1 MQYTDAIQEKVLSM
15 LLSPD
20 VNKPAIISLLRPEYF
35 TDYNKDLYSACQ
47 LLYRESKPIDTLS
60 VFKKL
65 RDLGKK
71 ADPIKLAELS
81 ASGIFET
88 SHLRHYVSE
97 LHSVY
102 KRKKLEEIQQNL
114 MKDFDI
120 PRAFDEFTKLNSDD
134 LESAT
139 QDVHSAAV
147 NYAIKL
153 AKMKDGSQVI
163 DSTKTH
169 LRALDA
175 IVNGFT
181 APDFI
186 ILGGRPAHGKTTL
199 AMQIALNQA
208 QNEQPIGFITMEMSA
223 EQLTGRLLSNLSEV
237 DGKKFINVKDNLSV
251 HEINQLAAQA
261 DKLKNTNLYI
271 ADLPDADP
279 IKIEAEISKMI
290 RQYNIKGVYVDYL
303 QLVSPMHEDK
313 NKGKT
318 EQMTNISKQFKAICK
333 RQNIWICL
341 ISSLSRKVEER
352 TDKRPFMADLRESG
366 QLEYDADKVMFTY
379 RPAAYMEESDSAFG
393 DAKDVMEVLVRKNRN
408 GELGVAVLSTKL
420 QYTKVMDYK
429 PKAIDF
435 PKNALNEP
443 KMNVIR
449 RDWNNE

>member
-1 MQYTDAIQEKVLSM
+1 M

-20 VNKPAIISLLRPEYF
+20 VSKPAVISLLRPEYF
-35 TDYNKDLYSACQ
+35 TDYNKDVYTACQ
-47 LLYRESKPIDTLS
+47 MLYREGKPIDTLS

-65 RDLGKK
+65 KDLGKK
-71 ADPIKLAELS
+71 ADPIKISELS
-81 ASGIFET
+81 ASGIYEAH
-88 SHLRHYVSE
+88 HLKHYVSE

-102 KRKKLEEIQQNL
+102 KQKKLEGIKHNL

-120 PRAFDEFTKLNSDD
+120 PKAFDEFTRLNSDD
-134 LESAT
+134 VESAT
-139 QDVHSAAV
+139 QDIHSAAV
-147 NYAIKL
+147 NYALKL
-153 AKMKDGSQVI
+153 AKMKDGSQVV

-175 IVNGFT
+175 VVNGFT

-199 AMQIALNQA
+199 AMQMALNQA
-208 QNEQPIGFITMEMSA
+208 QNGAPIGFITMEMSS

-251 HEINQLAAQA
+251 HEINQLAAEA
-261 DKLKNTNLYI
+261 DRLKNTHLYI

-279 IKIEAEISKMI
+279 IKIEAEISRMI
-290 RQYNIKGVYVDYL
+290 RQYNIKGVYIDYL

-333 RQNIWICL
+333 RQNIWIVL

-352 TDKRPFMADLRESG
+352 TDKRPFMSDLRESG
-366 QLEYDADKVMFTY
+366 QLEYDADKVMFAY
-379 RPAAYMEESDSAFG
+379 RPAAYMEESDPALE

-408 GELGVAVLSTKL
+408 GELGVAVVSTML
-420 QYTKVMDYK
+420 QYTKITDYK
-429 PKAIDF
+429 PKAMQF
-435 PKNALNEP
+435 TQNASERTI
-443 KMNVIR
+443 IR
-449 RDWNNE
+449 RDWNND

>member
-1 MQYTDAIQEKVLSM
+1 MQYSDAIQEKVLSM

-20 VNKPAIISLLRPEYF
+20 VSKPAVISLLRPEYF
-35 TDYNKDLYSACQ
+35 TDYNKDVYTACQ
-47 LLYRESKPIDTLS
+47 MLYREGKPIDTLS

-65 RDLGKK
+65 KDLGKK
-71 ADPIKLAELS
+71 ADPIKISELS
-81 ASGIFET
+81 ASGIYEAH
-88 SHLRHYVSE
+88 HLKHYVSE

-102 KRKKLEEIQQNL
+102 KQKKLEGIKHNL

-120 PRAFDEFTKLNSDD
+120 PKAFDEFTRLNSDD
-134 LESAT
+134 VESAT
-139 QDVHSAAV
+139 QDIHSAAV
-147 NYAIKL
+147 NYALKL
-153 AKMKDGSQVI
+153 AKMKDGSQVV

-175 IVNGFT
+175 VVNGFT

-199 AMQIALNQA
+199 AMQMALNQA
-208 QNEQPIGFITMEMSA
+208 QNGAPIGFITMEMSS

-251 HEINQLAAQA
+251 HEINQLAAEA
-261 DKLKNTNLYI
+261 DRLKNTHLYI

-279 IKIEAEISKMI
+279 IKIEAEISRMI
-290 RQYNIKGVYVDYL
+290 RQYNIKGVYIDYL

-333 RQNIWICL
+333 RQNIWIVL

-352 TDKRPFMADLRESG
+352 TDKRPFMSDLRESG
-366 QLEYDADKVMFTY
+366 QLEYDADKVMFAY
-379 RPAAYMEESDSAFG
+379 RPAAYMEESDPALE

-408 GELGVAVLSTKL
+408 GELGVAVVSTML
-420 QYTKVMDYK
+420 QYTKITDYK
-429 PKAIDF
+429 PKAMQF
-435 PKNALNEP
+435 TQNASERTI
-443 KMNVIR
+443 IR
-449 RDWNNE
+449 RDWNND

>member
-20 VNKPAIISLLRPEYF
+20 VSKSSVISLLRPEYF
-35 TDYNKDLYSACQ
+35 TDYNQDIYTTCQ
-47 LLYRESKPIDTLS
+47 ILYREGKPIDTLS

-65 RDLGKK
+65 KDLGKK
-71 ADPIKLAELS
+71 ADPLKLAELS
-81 ASGIFET
+81 ASGVYET
-88 SHLRHYVSE
+88 AHLRHYVSE

-102 KRKKLEEIQQNL
+102 KGKKLEQIKHGL

-120 PRAFDEFTKLNSDD
+120 PKAFDEFTRLNSDD
-134 LESAT
+134 VESAT
-139 QDVHSAAV
+139 QDIHSAAV
-147 NYAIKL
+147 NYAVKL
-153 AKMKDGSQVI
+153 ARMKDGSQVI

-175 IVNGFT
+175 VVNGFT

-199 AMQIALNQA
+199 AMQMALNQA
-208 QNEQPIGFITMEMSA
+208 QNGAPIGFITMEMSA

-237 DGKKFINVKDNLSV
+237 DGKKFINVRDNLSV
-251 HEINQLAAQA
+251 QEINVLAAQA
-261 DKLKNTNLYI
+261 DKLKNTHLYI

-279 IKIEAEISKMI
+279 TKIEAEISRMI
-290 RQYNIKGVYVDYL
+290 RQYNIKGVYIDYL

-366 QLEYDADKVMFTY
+366 QLEYDADKVMFAY
-379 RPAAYMEESDSAFG
+379 RPAAYMEENDPALE

-408 GELGVAVLSTKL
+408 GELGVAVVSTMLK
-420 QYTKVMDYK
+420 YTKVMDYR

-435 PKNALNEP
+435 PKNHSNEP
-443 KMNVIR
+443 QMRIIKK
-449 RDWNNE
+449 DWNND